1 MLLCRRT
8 WDLPVRSALPAHRDW
23 SAARQR
29 RCCVVE
35 AIRARSYRQHVDVPD
50 LEALAAVLALEDPRL
65 APGGPMA
72 CYLGEQLTE
81 AEVVGA
87 FGQHWGGLIELPAL
101 VLRSIRCFPV
111 VPLRG
116 VRLTCRPDEFSRRIR
131 RTFQKCLPGI
141 TWPSFGDRGTRGL
154 VGKYMLLDVS
164 YQAPSD
170 PVSGQDMVIE
180 LGGRILAQ
188 DGSPI
193 PPGGRFPELVTVT
206 VEQAHWVNVSGLK
219 VGVPFYM

>member
-1 MLLCRRT
+1 M
-8 WDLPVRSALPAHRDW
+8 
-23 SAARQR
+23 
-29 RCCVVE
+29 
-35 AIRARSYRQHVDVPD
+35 DVPD
-50 LEALAAVLALEDPRL
+50 LEALAAVLAREDPRL

-87 FGQHWGGLIELPAL
+87 FDQHWGGLIELPAL

-131 RTFQKCLPGI
+131 RTFQKYLPGI
-141 TWPSFGDRGTRGL
+141 TWPSYGDRGTRGL

-193 PPGGRFPELVTVT
+193 PPVLQSGFVT
-206 VEQAHWVNVSGLK
+206 
-219 VGVPFYM
+219 

>member
-1 MLLCRRT
+1 
-8 WDLPVRSALPAHRDW
+8 
-23 SAARQR
+23 
-29 RCCVVE
+29 
-35 AIRARSYRQHVDVPD
+35 VDVPD
-50 LEALAAVLALEDPRL
+50 LEALAAVLALEDDPRL

-87 FGQHWGGLIELPAL
+87 FDQHWGGLIELPAL

-141 TWPSFGDRGTRGL
+141 TWPSFGEGGTRGL

-188 DGSPI
+188 DGSSI
-193 PPGGRFPELVTVT
+193 PPGGRFPDLVTVT